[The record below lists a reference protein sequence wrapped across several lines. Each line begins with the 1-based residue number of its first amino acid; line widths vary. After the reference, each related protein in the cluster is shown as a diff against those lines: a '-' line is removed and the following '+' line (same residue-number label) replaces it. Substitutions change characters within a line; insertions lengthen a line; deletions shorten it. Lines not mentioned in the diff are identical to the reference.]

1 MGTTEVT
8 NPAKTGQPM
17 LRLIAAEAV
26 GKVLS
31 RHAGEVEQLV
41 ARTYDAHHR
50 GETVNPDSYFLRFP
64 DSERNRIIALPA
76 AIATPD
82 LQVSG
87 IKWIGS
93 YPANLDKGLQRASAV
108 IILNDAETGYPFALM
123 EGAQISAMRT
133 AASAVLGAD
142 QCSRLDRKAKS
153 IGFVGGGLI
162 SRTILNQF
170 CARGWQIDRV
180 CTHDLNPASASAL
193 AQHAQ
198 KEWGL
203 LARTGGLEEALG
215 AEIVVFATSA
225 MAPYVPE
232 AFTFAPGQTVLN
244 VSLRDLAPQ
253 QILTAQNVF
262 DDVDHCLK
270 ANTSPHLAE
279 TLSGG
284 RDFVSGS
291 ISQLING
298 SVTLTRDKPVI
309 YSPFGMGILD
319 VALAQFVHGKAMEQG
334 ACLEIPNFFGQ

>member
-1 MGTTEVT
+1 MD
-8 NPAKTGQPM
+8 NLAKAERPM
-17 LRLIAAEAV
+17 MRLIAAEAV
-26 GKVLS
+26 GEILK
-31 RHAGEVEQLV
+31 RHADEVEQLV
-41 ARTYDAHHR
+41 ARTYAAHHR

-64 DSERNRIIALPA
+64 NSDRNRIIALPA

-93 YPANLDKGLQRASAV
+93 YPANLDKGLERASAV
-108 IILNDAETGYPFALM
+108 IVLNDAETGYPFALM

-142 QCSRLDRKAKS
+142 QCSRLGRKAKS
-153 IGFVGGGLI
+153 ISFIGGGLI

-170 CARGWQIDRV
+170 CARGWKIDSV
-180 CTHDLNPASASAL
+180 CTHDLNSASAAAL
-193 AQHAQ
+193 AEHAQ
-198 KEWGL
+198 TDCGL
-203 LARTGGLEEALG
+203 VAHVGDLKDALE

-225 MAPYVPE
+225 VAPYVPE
-232 AFTFAPGQTVLN
+232 IFTFVPGQTVLN

-253 QILTAQNVF
+253 QVLAAQNIF

-279 TLSGG
+279 ILSGG
-284 RDFVSGS
+284 RDFVSGTL
-291 ISQLING
+291 SQLIDG
-298 SVTLTRDKPVI
+298 SVALTEDKPVI

-319 VALAQFVHGKAMEQG
+319 VALAHFVHGKAVENG
-334 ACLEIPNFFGQ
+334 DCLEVPHFFGQ